1 MDLIYLK
8 FKKSEWRLWTL
19 MEAHIAL
26 CNFSLKVSNLS
37 IFIFLLSL
45 YAITLLF
52 Y

>member
-1 MDLIYLK
+1 
-8 FKKSEWRLWTL
+8 

-45 YAITLLF
+45 YAITFAVLLRKAK
-52 Y
+52 